1 MLEKKWKASSISVRK
16 FLIAIIFVLICTFGS
31 SLGLINI
38 IKYGYG
44 GFTMIVGPVMLIPL
58 IVSVPYRLWRD
69 KKDGILDENC
79 TLITKTSER

>member
-1 MLEKKWKASSISVRK
+1 
-16 FLIAIIFVLICTFGS
+16 
-31 SLGLINI
+31 
-38 IKYGYG
+38 
-44 GFTMIVGPVMLIPL
+44 MIVGPVMLIPL